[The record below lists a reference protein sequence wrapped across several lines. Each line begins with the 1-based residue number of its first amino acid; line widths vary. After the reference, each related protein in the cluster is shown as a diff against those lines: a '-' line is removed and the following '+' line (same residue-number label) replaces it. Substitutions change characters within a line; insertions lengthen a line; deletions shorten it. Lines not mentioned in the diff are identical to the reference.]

1 MEGNTSQSASKRECV
16 SDATVS
22 EKGED
27 GLPEE
32 EEEEAEVGDD
42 DVDNAR
48 LLLLFF
54 SLFALFSMEVKE
66 DSEEGETAEGAV
78 ISRRCMRAV
87 CREPPQSKNT
97 VVMSSASKPH
107 CPNSVHNMS
116 KSSAIRH
123 DLSFVYNHT

>member
-1 MEGNTSQSASKRECV
+1 MEGNTSQSASNRECV
-16 SDATVS
+16 SEATVS

-27 GLPEE
+27 DLP

-54 SLFALFSMEVKE
+54 SLLALFSMEVKE

-78 ISRRCMRAV
+78 ISRRCMRAI

-123 DLSFVYNHT
+123 DLSFV